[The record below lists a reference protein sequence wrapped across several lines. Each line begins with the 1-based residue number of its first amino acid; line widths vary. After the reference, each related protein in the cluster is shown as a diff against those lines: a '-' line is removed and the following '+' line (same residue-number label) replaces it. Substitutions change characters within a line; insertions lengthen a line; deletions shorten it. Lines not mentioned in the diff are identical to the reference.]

1 MNHIVRFF
9 KEEDGISSLEYA
21 LIAILI
27 AVAIVV
33 GAGLLGTNLN
43 QKFTDIANWLDNTA
57 PVPGQ

>member
-43 QKFTDIANWLDNTA
+43 QKFTDIANWLDSTA

>member
-43 QKFTDIANWLDNTA
+43 QKFTDIANWLSSAA